1 MIGVA
6 TTVQWSVLLGVLLFF
21 LAAGTVPLG
30 IGWLRKDRCY
40 FVYGFF
46 CLVPAAM
53 FLYAYWRLV

>member
-1 MIGVA
+1 M
-6 TTVQWSVLLGVLLFF
+6 QWSVLLGVLLFF
-21 LAAGTVPLG
+21 LAAGTVLLG
-30 IGWLRKDRCY
+30 IGWLRKERCY